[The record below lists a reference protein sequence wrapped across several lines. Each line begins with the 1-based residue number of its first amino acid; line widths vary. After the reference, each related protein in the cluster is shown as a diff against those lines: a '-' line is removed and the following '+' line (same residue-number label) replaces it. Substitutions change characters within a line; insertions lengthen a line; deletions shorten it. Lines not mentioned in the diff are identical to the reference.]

1 MLLLSK
7 CNTIIKT
14 SSALSC
20 FSKIINPNINLYCTS
35 AMKQKWFTA
44 GLVKP
49 YNSESKII
57 QKILQKTMVG
67 HVYN

>member
-1 MLLLSK
+1 MLLLSQ

-20 FSKIINPNINLYCTS
+20 FSKIINPSVNLYCTS
-35 AMKQKWFTA
+35 AMKQKWFPA

-49 YNSESKII
+49 YNSECKII